1 MHLPSGGGATFF
13 ARVALRRA
21 CWATSSKKGV
31 WKNAIIGEKKSLD
44 YGEILVNWVWYLMAR
59 RESSRNNDMPTISL
73 SLSISLSLYL
83 SLSLSQ
89 IFH

>member
-1 MHLPSGGGATFF
+1 MQL
-13 ARVALRRA
+13 L
-21 CWATSSKKGV
+21 
-31 WKNAIIGEKKSLD
+31 GEKKSLD
-44 YGEILVNWVWYLMAR
+44 YGEILVNRVWYLMAG

-73 SLSISLSLYL
+73 SLSLSISL